1 MRKTSFHSPYFLQHA
16 LAIIVALSLSRSVH
30 GDPIRGEVPQ
40 TVADVFLP
48 EVEGVR
54 VETWVD
60 SLQIPWSLVFLPNG
74 DALLSERYGQIQRI
88 PRGLSQPKLYI
99 KLDEVAHVGD
109 GGLMGLALHPQFTQH
124 PFVYVMHSY
133 QKDEQLFNRVIRLRH
148 LGDTGVFDSVI
159 DRGLFD
165 RVILDNIPGH
175 TGHIGGR
182 IGFGPDGMLYI
193 GTGDLNKQTL
203 SQDLNSW
210 AGKILRI
217 TPEGQIPEDNP
228 FPGSPI
234 FSYGHRVVQ
243 GLAWD
248 PETGVMF
255 NSEHGPSDEWP
266 GVYHCDEINIVE
278 KGGNYG
284 WPNVVGAP
292 RIAKYRDPI
301 AMWKKASV
309 PPSGMTFY
317 RGDLFVATL
326 KSQALIRIQFEDDN
340 EDYKVTNIERWFA
353 RDLKNGI
360 YGRLRDVTVG
370 PDGHLYVLTNNTDRR
385 EKLRPNDDK
394 ILRLKF
400 EPPE

>member
-1 MRKTSFHSPYFLQHA
+1 MTKSRSFEMRKTSFHSPYLLQHA
-16 LAIIVALSLSRSVH
+16 LEIIVALSLPRSVH
-30 GDPIRGEVPQ
+30 ADPIRGEVPQ
-40 TVADVFLP
+40 TVADVFHP
-48 EVEGVR
+48 EVEGVS

-74 DALLSERYGQIQRI
+74 DALLSERRGRIQRI

-99 KLDEVAHVGD
+99 KLNEVAHTGD
-109 GGLMGLALHPQFTQH
+109 AGLMGLALHPQFTQH
-124 PFVYVMHSY
+124 PFVYAMHSY
-133 QKDEQLFNRVIRLRH
+133 QILDQLFTRVIRLRH
-148 LGDTGVFDSVI
+148 HGDTGVFD
-159 DRGLFD
+159 
-165 RVILDNIPGH
+165 RVVLDNIPGSSI
-175 TGHIGGR
+175 HIGGR
-182 IGFGPDGMLYI
+182 IGFGPDGMLYV
-193 GTGDLNKQTL
+193 GTGDLWNQPL
-203 SQDLNSW
+203 SQDLHSW

-255 NSEHGPSDEWP
+255 NSEHGPSGEWP
-266 GVYHCDEINIVE
+266 GVLHRDEINIVE
-278 KGGNYG
+278 KGANYG
-284 WPNVVGAP
+284 WPKVVGAP

-326 KSQALIRIQFEDDN
+326 GSQALIRVQFE
-340 EDYKVTNIERWFA
+340 ETYEGYEITNIERWFA
-353 RDLKNGI
+353 RDLNKGI

-370 PDGHLYVLTNNTDRR
+370 PDGHLYVLTCNTDGRA
-385 EKLRPNDDK
+385 ELRPNDDK